1 MIKHLTDCS
10 TKLFATSL
18 ETVTTRKMSKAYKIR
33 YIYLFIIIIIF
44 FTPVLVQEKAENLI
58 VYDIYFFYRFG
69 IV

>member
-1 MIKHLTDCS
+1 
-10 TKLFATSL
+10 
-18 ETVTTRKMSKAYKIR
+18 MSKAYKIR